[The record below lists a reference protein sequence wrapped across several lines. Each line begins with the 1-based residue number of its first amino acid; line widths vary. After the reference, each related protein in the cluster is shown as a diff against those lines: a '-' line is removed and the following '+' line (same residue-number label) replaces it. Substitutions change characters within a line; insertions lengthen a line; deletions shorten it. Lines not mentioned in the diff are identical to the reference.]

1 MVLSAVTVLL
11 ILTAILSLSCGSVS
25 IPLQEFWRAL
35 TGEAGYGTERVIIL
49 GLRLP
54 RLIGAVLAGTGLSV
68 GGLLLQTVTGNDLAS
83 PGIIGV
89 NAGAGAGVMLALC
102 FAPGVYTLPPVAA
115 FAGAVCATVL
125 ILALSGKGG
134 SKSSLI
140 LAGVAV
146 SSLLSALI
154 SFLSLLYPDMLV
166 SYTAFSAGSLNG
178 VFMRDLTL
186 PAVII
191 IASLCAAL
199 ALCPALNLLCLG
211 DEIAA
216 SLGVRVR
223 ALRTASV
230 LICCAACAGAV
241 SFAGL
246 LGFVGLIVPHAA
258 KALFGEDLRKA
269 LPTTAIMG
277 ALLVCSADLA
287 GRTVFAP
294 TQLPVGIITAF
305 LGAPFFLYLIM
316 RRRGL

>member
-1 MVLSAVTVLL
+1 MTVLL

-25 IPLQEFWRAL
+25 IPPQEFWRAL
-35 TGEAGYGTERVIIL
+35 AGQAGYETERVIIL

-54 RLIGAVLAGTGLSV
+54 RLIGGVLAGIGLSV
-68 GGLLLQTVTGNDLAS
+68 GGLLLQTVTGNSLAS

-89 NAGAGAGVMLALC
+89 NSGAGAGVMLALC
-102 FAPGVYTLPPVAA
+102 FAPGVYALPPIAA
-115 FAGAVCATVL
+115 FAGAVCATLL
-125 ILALSGKGG
+125 ILALSARMGR
-134 SKSSLI
+134 KSTLI

-178 VFMRDLTL
+178 VFMRDLII
-186 PAVII
+186 PSVII
-191 IASLCAAL
+191 VASLCAAL
-199 ALCPALNLLCLG
+199 ALCPALSLLCLG

-216 SLGVRVR
+216 SMGVRVR

-230 LICCAACAGAV
+230 MICCASCAGVV

-246 LGFVGLIVPHAA
+246 LGFVGLIVPHGA

-269 LPTTAIMG
+269 LPATAAMG
-277 ALLVCSADLA
+277 ALLVCAADLA
-287 GRTVFAP
+287 GRTLFAP
-294 TQLPVGIITAF
+294 TELPVGIITAF